1 MHEILV
7 GLFAIGVGAVF
18 TFYGW
23 IAMRIL
29 FPLWGLVA
37 GYWFGAQMVSSFTND
52 TFFGTTLGIVV
63 GIVCGLVAAVLAYL
77 FYAVAV
83 VMFMGIFGYWL
94 GAGLLIWVGINP
106 GFLTFAVGFALGI
119 VFVLA
124 GLFLD
129 VPKYFLLFFTAFAGA
144 ALMIS
149 GLLVM
154 GNVASIQTLEHG
166 PIALM
171 SNQSWIWQVL
181 WLVVGVAGLGVQ
193 LTNSEQE
200 QLAWADAWKEA

>member
-1 MHEILV
+1 MHEIIV
-7 GLFAIGVGAVF
+7 GLFAIGVGAIF

-23 IAMRIL
+23 VAMRIL

-37 GYWFGAQMVSSFTND
+37 GYWFGSSMVATFTND

-83 VMFMGIFGYWL
+83 VMFMGVFGYWL
-94 GAGLLIWVGINP
+94 GAGLLIWVGIDP
-106 GFLTFAVGFALGI
+106 GFLTFIVGFGLGI

-124 GLFLD
+124 ALFLD
-129 VPKYFLLFFTAFAGA
+129 VPKYFLLFLTAFAGA
-144 ALMIS
+144 ALMMS

-154 GNVASIQTLEHG
+154 GNVVSIQDVEHG
-166 PIALM
+166 VVSLM

-181 WLVVGVAGLGVQ
+181 WLVVGFTGLAVQ